1 MFMHHP
7 MFSSDARNF
16 DTAAY
21 RDTLRPMWN
30 AFNDHGGDLVLTGHT
45 HFYER
50 FQPMT
55 PQGVEDANG
64 IQSII
69 VGTGGKDLQQ
79 PGTPPESNRVAQS
92 STSFGVLELTLHA
105 SSYDWRFVPIPG
117 QSFTDAGSRGCH

>member
-1 MFMHHP
+1 M
-7 MFSSDARNF
+7 RNF
-16 DTAAY
+16 DTEAY

-30 AFNDHGGDLVLTGHT
+30 AFNDQGGDLVLTGHT
-45 HFYER
+45 HSYER

-55 PQGVEDANG
+55 PQGAVDANG

-79 PGTPPESNRVAQS
+79 PSSPPEPNRVVQS
-92 STSFGVLELTLHA
+92 STSFGVLELTLHS